1 MKNLIYYFPLV
12 FVLLI
17 ISCSKEDQPQ
27 FATVSQMTFITLL
40 DKQGN
45 NLLNPSQEGYYDPQ
59 NIKIF
64 YERNGRLEEF
74 YQDHLDMPRN
84 FRIDPPEFERDY
96 IMALVLDSKK
106 TVIRW
111 NDNESDTIRAEFMDG
126 GIPNAIVTKVY
137 FNGELKWD
145 GFTSM
150 TGRGFTIIK

>member
-1 MKNLIYYFPLV
+1 MKNFNYAIRIIL
-12 FVLLI
+12 VLLI
-17 ISCSKEDQPQ
+17 ISCATEESPQ
-27 FATVSQMTFITLL
+27 FATISQMTFITLL
-40 DKQGN
+40 DEQGN
-45 NLLNPSQEGYYDPQ
+45 NLLDPSQEGYYDPK

-64 YERNGRLEEF
+64 YERNGKLEEF
-74 YQDHLDMPRN
+74 YENHLDMPRN

-106 TVIRW
+106 TVIKW
-111 NDNESDTIRAEFMDG
+111 NDNERDSIQAEFMDG